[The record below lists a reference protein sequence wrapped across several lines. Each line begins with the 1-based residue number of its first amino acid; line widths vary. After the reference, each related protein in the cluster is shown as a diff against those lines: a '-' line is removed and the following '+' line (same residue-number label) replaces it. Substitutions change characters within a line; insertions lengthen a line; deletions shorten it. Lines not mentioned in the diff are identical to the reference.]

1 MKFGNIELNWLGHSG
16 FLINNHGKNIYID
29 PYNLSKSEPKADV
42 ILITH
47 SHYDHCSIVDIEK
60 IAHAGT
66 IVILP
71 PDCQSKITK
80 LENVEMQIMIPGDEI
95 TVTGI
100 KVQAVPA
107 YNKSSEFHTKSEEWN
122 GYVLK
127 FDKVIIY
134 HAGDTDFIDEMQK
147 LSGYGKQG
155 NEFIALFP
163 VGGNVTMNSSE
174 AANAAGMLKPM
185 LAIPMH
191 YGAIVG
197 GKADAEMFVKLC
209 REKGVRAEMLEKI

>member
-1 MKFGNIELNWLGHSG
+1 MKFGNIELNWLGHAG
-16 FLINNHGKNIYID
+16 FLISNGKTIYID
-29 PYNLSKSEPKADV
+29 PYNLSRNEPKADL

-47 SHYDHCSIVDIEK
+47 SHYDHCSLVDIEK
-60 IAHAGT
+60 IAHPGT
-66 IVILP
+66 IIVMP

-80 LENVEMQIMIPGDEI
+80 LENSEMQIMIPGDGI
-95 TVTGI
+95 SVGGI

-107 YNKSSEFHTKSEEWN
+107 YNKSSAFHTKNEEWN

-155 NEFIALFP
+155 NDFIALLP
-163 VGGNVTMNSSE
+163 VGGKFTMGAVE
-174 AANAAGMLKPM
+174 AANAAAILKPVV
-185 LAIPMH
+185 AIPMH
-191 YGAIVG
+191 YGPVAG
-197 GKADAEMFVKLC
+197 TKEDAEMFVKLC
-209 REKGVRAEMLEKI
+209 EEKGVKAEILEKL